1 MAGSRRNTSETAHR
15 HVGRC
20 SASLRRRE
28 TQLRPPHRLLSPGLW
43 GVRPSCSLPEGPDP
57 TLGPHPADGGG
68 ARRAQGRRAGPG
80 ASVCG
85 APSGQRPARGLGEA
99 AHLCLGTEQVTG
111 DALRG
116 PRAAAGGSGCAADP
130 GHWAAPCAEP
140 VALDLR
146 VMSSSPT
153 WGVEMI
159 LNTQIFLKAPQT
171 TGPCAFSDLWGLC
184 L

>member
-1 MAGSRRNTSETAHR
+1 MLSVAQKKRNAAEASPQAPLTWAL
-15 HVGRC
+15 GC
-20 SASLRRRE
+20 ASLVLARRG
-28 TQLRPPHRLLSPGLW
+28 PGPYP
-43 GVRPSCSLPEGPDP
+43 RPS
-57 TLGPHPADGGG
+57 PADGGG
-68 ARRAQGRRAGPG
+68 ARRAQGRGAGPG

-99 AHLCLGTEQVTG
+99 THLCLGTEQVTG

-116 PRAAAGGSGCAADP
+116 PRAVADGSGCAAGR

-146 VMSSSPT
+146 VVSSSPT
-153 WGVEMI
+153 EGVEMI